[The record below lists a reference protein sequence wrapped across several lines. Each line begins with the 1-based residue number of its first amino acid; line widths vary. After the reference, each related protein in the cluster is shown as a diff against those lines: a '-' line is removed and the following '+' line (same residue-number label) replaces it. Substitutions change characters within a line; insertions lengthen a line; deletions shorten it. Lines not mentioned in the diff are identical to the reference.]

1 MTCAQLSFSETIV
14 NLNFWQISTNSIG
27 PILYPGNF
35 SNSIKPFDNFL
46 NSVSRNENGL
56 LETYTP
62 NSSTNSFE
70 VFEPGKSYIFNLK
83 QDFNV
88 IHIPA
93 FDRLPSTTLTTGPW
107 FIFPETSSV
116 ELSNFDEK
124 IHIVLR
130 YDNPVSGLLSY
141 IPEDMFKLMTTFESG
156 GRYLVDN
163 NNQEFLVPYS
173 VPEPSA
179 LSLLAVGLGGWL
191 ITQRAKQNKNLQI
204 EKKI

>member
-70 VFEPGKSYIFNLK
+70 VFEPGKSYI
-83 QDFNV
+83 
-88 IHIPA
+88 
-93 FDRLPSTTLTTGPW
+93 
-107 FIFPETSSV
+107 
-116 ELSNFDEK
+116 
-124 IHIVLR
+124 
-130 YDNPVSGLLSY
+130 
-141 IPEDMFKLMTTFESG
+141 
-156 GRYLVDN
+156 
-163 NNQEFLVPYS
+163 
-173 VPEPSA
+173 
-179 LSLLAVGLGGWL
+179 L
-191 ITQRAKQNKNLQI
+191 I
-204 EKKI
+204 